1 MSLSKGSFTTWP
13 VKKCYNI
20 KEENK
25 MNSLLPI
32 CASLVTNLSVL
43 SVVANEGGEWWV
55 SLIVSLVSPFLYY
68 LINLFGKV
76 LVNTLE
82 KKKLLSKEDA
92 KKAKDE
98 LEDLTDDGK
107 KNNSNKGD

>member
-1 MSLSKGSFTTWP
+1 
-13 VKKCYNI
+13 
-20 KEENK
+20 
-25 MNSLLPI
+25 MNLLPVV
-32 CASLVTNLSVL
+32 ASLVTNLSVL
-43 SVVANEGGEWWV
+43 SVVASEGGEWWV
-55 SLIVSLVSPFLYY
+55 SLIVSLASPFLYY

-76 LVNTLE
+76 LVNALE

-107 KNNSNKGD
+107 KNGSNKGD

>member
-1 MSLSKGSFTTWP
+1 
-13 VKKCYNI
+13 
-20 KEENK
+20 
-25 MNSLLPI
+25 MNLLPVV
-32 CASLVTNLSVL
+32 ASLVTNLSAL
-43 SVVANEGGEWWV
+43 SVVASEGGEWWV

-76 LVNTLE
+76 LVNALE

-92 KKAKDE
+92 KKAKDD

-107 KNNSNKGD
+107 KNGSNKGD

>member
-1 MSLSKGSFTTWP
+1 
-13 VKKCYNI
+13 
-20 KEENK
+20 
-25 MNSLLPI
+25 MNLLPVV
-32 CASLVTNLSVL
+32 ASLVTNLSVL
-43 SVVANEGGEWWV
+43 SVVASEGGEWWV

-92 KKAKDE
+92 KKAKDD

-107 KNNSNKGD
+107 KNGSNKGD

>member
-1 MSLSKGSFTTWP
+1 
-13 VKKCYNI
+13 
-20 KEENK
+20 
-25 MNSLLPI
+25 MNLLPVV
-32 CASLVTNLSVL
+32 ASLITNLSVL

-68 LINLFGKV
+68 LINLLGKV
-76 LVNTLE
+76 LVNYLE
-82 KKKLLSKEDA
+82 KKKLLSTEDA

-107 KNNSNKGD
+107 KNGSNKE

>member
-1 MSLSKGSFTTWP
+1 MNVLP
-13 VKKCYNI
+13 VV
-20 KEENK
+20 
-25 MNSLLPI
+25 
-32 CASLVTNLSVL
+32 ASLITNLSVL

-76 LVNTLE
+76 LVNSLE

-107 KNNSNKGD
+107 KNGSNKQE

>member
-1 MSLSKGSFTTWP
+1 MNVLP
-13 VKKCYNI
+13 VV
-20 KEENK
+20 
-25 MNSLLPI
+25 
-32 CASLVTNLSVL
+32 ASLVTNLSVL
-43 SVVANEGGEWWV
+43 SVVASEGGEWWV

-76 LVNTLE
+76 LVNALE

-92 KKAKDE
+92 KKAKDD

-107 KNNSNKGD
+107 KNGSNKGD

>member
-1 MSLSKGSFTTWP
+1 
-13 VKKCYNI
+13 
-20 KEENK
+20 
-25 MNSLLPI
+25 MNLLPVV
-32 CASLVTNLSVL
+32 ASLVTNLSVL
-43 SVVANEGGEWWV
+43 SVVANEGGEWWI

-76 LVNTLE
+76 LVNALE

-92 KKAKDE
+92 KKAKDD

-107 KNNSNKGD
+107 KNGSNKGD

>member
-1 MSLSKGSFTTWP
+1 MT
-13 VKKCYNI
+13 
-20 KEENK
+20 
-25 MNSLLPI
+25 LLPVA
-32 CASLVTNLSVL
+32 ASLVTNLSVL
-43 SVVANEGGEWWV
+43 SVVASEGGEWWV

-76 LVNTLE
+76 LVNALE

-92 KKAKDE
+92 KKAKDD

-107 KNNSNKGD
+107 KNGSNKGD

>member
-1 MSLSKGSFTTWP
+1 
-13 VKKCYNI
+13 
-20 KEENK
+20 
-25 MNSLLPI
+25 MNLLPVV
-32 CASLVTNLSVL
+32 ASLITNLSVL
-43 SVVANEGGEWWV
+43 SAVANEGGEWWV

-76 LVNTLE
+76 LVNALE

-92 KKAKDE
+92 KKAKDD

-107 KNNSNKGD
+107 KNGSNKGD

>member
-1 MSLSKGSFTTWP
+1 MNILP
-13 VKKCYNI
+13 VLA
-20 KEENK
+20 
-25 MNSLLPI
+25 SLL
-32 CASLVTNLSVL
+32 TNLSVL

-76 LVNTLE
+76 LVNALE

-107 KNNSNKGD
+107 KNGSNKGD

>member
-1 MSLSKGSFTTWP
+1 
-13 VKKCYNI
+13 
-20 KEENK
+20 
-25 MNSLLPI
+25 MNLLPVV
-32 CASLVTNLSVL
+32 ASLVTNLSVL
-43 SVVANEGGEWWV
+43 YVVASEGGEWWV

-76 LVNTLE
+76 LVNALE

-92 KKAKDE
+92 KKAKDD

-107 KNNSNKGD
+107 KNGSNKGD

>member
-1 MSLSKGSFTTWP
+1 
-13 VKKCYNI
+13 
-20 KEENK
+20 
-25 MNSLLPI
+25 MNLLPVV
-32 CASLVTNLSVL
+32 ASLVTNLSVL

-55 SLIVSLVSPFLYY
+55 SLIISLVSPFLYY
-68 LINLFGKV
+68 LINLLGRV
-76 LVNTLE
+76 LVNYLE

-107 KNNSNKGD
+107 KNGSNKE

>member
-1 MSLSKGSFTTWP
+1 MT
-13 VKKCYNI
+13 
-20 KEENK
+20 
-25 MNSLLPI
+25 LLPVV
-32 CASLVTNLSVL
+32 ASLVTNLSVL

-82 KKKLLSKEDA
+82 KKKLISKEDA

-107 KNNSNKGD
+107 KNGSNKGD

>member
-1 MSLSKGSFTTWP
+1 
-13 VKKCYNI
+13 
-20 KEENK
+20 
-25 MNSLLPI
+25 MNLLPVV
-32 CASLVTNLSVL
+32 ASLVTNLSVL

-76 LVNTLE
+76 LVNSLE

-92 KKAKDE
+92 EKAKDE

>member
-1 MSLSKGSFTTWP
+1 MNILS
-13 VKKCYNI
+13 VV
-20 KEENK
+20 
-25 MNSLLPI
+25 
-32 CASLVTNLSVL
+32 ASLVTNLSVL
-43 SVVANEGGEWWV
+43 SVVANEGGEWCV

-76 LVNTLE
+76 LVNALE

-92 KKAKDE
+92 KKAKDD

-107 KNNSNKGD
+107 KNGSNKGD

>member
-1 MSLSKGSFTTWP
+1 
-13 VKKCYNI
+13 
-20 KEENK
+20 
-25 MNSLLPI
+25 MNLLPVI
-32 CASLVTNLSVL
+32 ASLVTNLSVL
-43 SVVANEGGEWWV
+43 SVVASEGGEWWV

-76 LVNTLE
+76 LVNSLE

-107 KNNSNKGD
+107 KNGSNKGD

>member
-1 MSLSKGSFTTWP
+1 
-13 VKKCYNI
+13 
-20 KEENK
+20 
-25 MNSLLPI
+25 MNLLPVV
-32 CASLVTNLSVL
+32 ASLVTNLSVL

-76 LVNTLE
+76 LVNALE

-98 LEDLTDDGK
+98 LEDLTDDE
-107 KNNSNKGD
+107 KNGSNKGD

>member
-1 MSLSKGSFTTWP
+1 MNILP
-13 VKKCYNI
+13 VV
-20 KEENK
+20 
-25 MNSLLPI
+25 
-32 CASLVTNLSVL
+32 ASLVTNLSVL

>member
-1 MSLSKGSFTTWP
+1 MNVLP
-13 VKKCYNI
+13 VV
-20 KEENK
+20 
-25 MNSLLPI
+25 
-32 CASLVTNLSVL
+32 ASLVTNLSVL

-107 KNNSNKGD
+107 KNGSNKGD

>member
-1 MSLSKGSFTTWP
+1 MT
-13 VKKCYNI
+13 
-20 KEENK
+20 
-25 MNSLLPI
+25 LLPVV
-32 CASLVTNLSVL
+32 ASLVTNLSVL

-68 LINLFGKV
+68 LINLLGKV
-76 LVNTLE
+76 LVNYLE

-98 LEDLTDDGK
+98 LEDITDDGK
-107 KNNSNKGD
+107 KNGSNKGD

>member
-1 MSLSKGSFTTWP
+1 
-13 VKKCYNI
+13 
-20 KEENK
+20 
-25 MNSLLPI
+25 MNLLPVV
-32 CASLVTNLSVL
+32 ASLVTNLSVL
-43 SVVANEGGEWWV
+43 SVIANEGGEWWV

-82 KKKLLSKEDA
+82 KKKLLSKEEA
-92 KKAKDE
+92 KKAKDD

>member
-1 MSLSKGSFTTWP
+1 MNILP
-13 VKKCYNI
+13 VV
-20 KEENK
+20 
-25 MNSLLPI
+25 
-32 CASLVTNLSVL
+32 ASLVTNLSVL

-76 LVNTLE
+76 LVNALE

-107 KNNSNKGD
+107 NNGSNKGE

>member
-1 MSLSKGSFTTWP
+1 
-13 VKKCYNI
+13 
-20 KEENK
+20 
-25 MNSLLPI
+25 MNLLPVV
-32 CASLVTNLSVL
+32 ASLVTNLSVL
-43 SVVANEGGEWWV
+43 SVVASEGGEWWV

-76 LVNTLE
+76 LVNSLE
-82 KKKLLSKEDA
+82 KKKLLTKEDA

-107 KNNSNKGD
+107 KNGSNKGD

>member
-1 MSLSKGSFTTWP
+1 MNILP
-13 VKKCYNI
+13 VV
-20 KEENK
+20 
-25 MNSLLPI
+25 
-32 CASLVTNLSVL
+32 ASLVTNLSVL

-76 LVNTLE
+76 LVNALE

-92 KKAKDE
+92 KKAKDK

-107 KNNSNKGD
+107 KNGSNKGD

>member
-1 MSLSKGSFTTWP
+1 
-13 VKKCYNI
+13 
-20 KEENK
+20 
-25 MNSLLPI
+25 MNLLPVA
-32 CASLVTNLSVL
+32 ASLITNLSVL

-76 LVNTLE
+76 LVNSLE

>member
-1 MSLSKGSFTTWP
+1 
-13 VKKCYNI
+13 
-20 KEENK
+20 
-25 MNSLLPI
+25 MNLLPVV
-32 CASLVTNLSVL
+32 ASLITNLSVL
-43 SVVANEGGEWWV
+43 SVVASEGGEWWV
-55 SLIVSLVSPFLYY
+55 SFIVSLVSPFLYY

-76 LVNTLE
+76 LVNALE

-107 KNNSNKGD
+107 KNGSNKGD

>member
-1 MSLSKGSFTTWP
+1 MNILP
-13 VKKCYNI
+13 VV
-20 KEENK
+20 
-25 MNSLLPI
+25 
-32 CASLVTNLSVL
+32 ASLVTNLSVL

-76 LVNTLE
+76 LVNALE
-82 KKKLLSKEDA
+82 KKKLLSKEEA
-92 KKAKDE
+92 KKAKDD

>member
-1 MSLSKGSFTTWP
+1 MNVLP
-13 VKKCYNI
+13 VV
-20 KEENK
+20 
-25 MNSLLPI
+25 
-32 CASLVTNLSVL
+32 ASLVTNLSVL

-82 KKKLLSKEDA
+82 KKKLISKEDA

-107 KNNSNKGD
+107 KNGSNKGD

>member
-1 MSLSKGSFTTWP
+1 MNILP
-13 VKKCYNI
+13 VV
-20 KEENK
+20 
-25 MNSLLPI
+25 
-32 CASLVTNLSVL
+32 ASLVTNLSVL
-43 SVVANEGGEWWV
+43 SVFANEGGEWWV

-82 KKKLLSKEDA
+82 KKKLLSKDEA
-92 KKAKDE
+92 KKAKDD

-107 KNNSNKGD
+107 KNGSNKGD

>member
-1 MSLSKGSFTTWP
+1 
-13 VKKCYNI
+13 
-20 KEENK
+20 
-25 MNSLLPI
+25 MNLLPVV
-32 CASLVTNLSVL
+32 ASLVTNLSVL
-43 SVVANEGGEWWV
+43 SVVASEGGEWWV

-76 LVNTLE
+76 LVNALE
-82 KKKLLSKEDA
+82 NKKLLSKEDA

-107 KNNSNKGD
+107 KNGSNKQE

>member
-1 MSLSKGSFTTWP
+1 MNLFP
-13 VKKCYNI
+13 VV
-20 KEENK
+20 
-25 MNSLLPI
+25 
-32 CASLVTNLSVL
+32 ASLVTNLSVL
-43 SVVANEGGEWWV
+43 SVVASEGGEWWV

-68 LINLFGKV
+68 LINLLGKV
-76 LVNTLE
+76 LVNALE

-107 KNNSNKGD
+107 KNGSNKGD